1 MAVSFCVLTRGHD
14 DDDNF
19 NLPMN
24 LVINSIA
31 MAGGQSEAISLLLK
45 ILISDELKSV
55 TLTLRSRSEVKCFDN
70 LVNAIIY
77 FLGGPFLP

>member
-1 MAVSFCVLTRGHD
+1 MAVSFCVLTRGQD

-45 ILISDELKSV
+45 ILISDELKSQ
-55 TLTLRSRSEVKCFDN
+55 
-70 LVNAIIY
+70 
-77 FLGGPFLP
+77 

>member
-31 MAGGQSEAISLLLK
+31 MAGGQSEAISLLK
-45 ILISDELKSV
+45 ILISDELKSQ
-55 TLTLRSRSEVKCFDN
+55 
-70 LVNAIIY
+70 
-77 FLGGPFLP
+77 

>member
-1 MAVSFCVLTRGHD
+1 MAVSFCVLTRGH

-31 MAGGQSEAISLLLK
+31 VAGGQSEAISLLLK
-45 ILISDELKSV
+45 ILISDELKSQ
-55 TLTLRSRSEVKCFDN
+55 
-70 LVNAIIY
+70 
-77 FLGGPFLP
+77 

>member
-45 ILISDELKSV
+45 ILISDELKSQ
-55 TLTLRSRSEVKCFDN
+55 R
-70 LVNAIIY
+70 
-77 FLGGPFLP
+77 P

>member
-1 MAVSFCVLTRGHD
+1 MAVSFCVLTRGH
-14 DDDNF
+14 DDNF

-45 ILISDELKSV
+45 ILISDELKSQ
-55 TLTLRSRSEVKCFDN
+55 
-70 LVNAIIY
+70 
-77 FLGGPFLP
+77 

>member
-1 MAVSFCVLTRGHD
+1 MAVSFCVLTRGHDD

-45 ILISDELKSV
+45 ILISDDLKSQ
-55 TLTLRSRSEVKCFDN
+55 
-70 LVNAIIY
+70 
-77 FLGGPFLP
+77 